1 MDGTRHHSGCRT
13 LPNPGVINNEDTIMA
28 RKANNAVQAYIFN
41 ADDATTIGRNVATI
55 ATQQKAQAGNN
66 WDVLRTHYVA
76 AQDAGKAAEWLEATF
91 TNGGDRVKGAKAAWY
106 RAYKSNLTG
115 AHEYGVTVTDG
126 MGATA
131 VQNAVRDARQEGKSE
146 AERQEQLYQMFLKM
160 AQGALNAGVTKAKL
174 AAGLKG
180 LAA

>member
-1 MDGTRHHSGCRT
+1 
-13 LPNPGVINNEDTIMA
+13 MA
-28 RKANNAVQAYIFN
+28 RRNQTAAPAYTFN

-66 WDVLRTHYVA
+66 WDVLRTGYVQA
-76 AQDAGKAAEWLEATF
+76 SKAGKAAEWLEATF

-106 RAYKSNLTG
+106 RSYKSNLTG
-115 AHEYGVTVTDG
+115 AHEYGVEVTDS

-131 VQNAVRDARQEGKSE
+131 VQNAVRDARQDGKSE

-180 LAA
+180 LDA

>member
-1 MDGTRHHSGCRT
+1 
-13 LPNPGVINNEDTIMA
+13 MA
-28 RKANNAVQAYIFN
+28 RKQTTMNAYVFN

-55 ATQQKAQAGNN
+55 ATQQKAQGSNA
-66 WDVLRTHYVA
+66 WDVLRTGYVQA
-76 AQDAGKAAEWLEATF
+76 SKAGVAQDWLEATF

-106 RAYKSNLTG
+106 RSYKSNLMG
-115 AHEYGVTVTDG
+115 AHEHGVTITDD

-131 VQNAVRDARQEGKSE
+131 AQNAVRDARQEGKGE

-160 AQGALNAGVTKAKL
+160 AQGALNAGVSKAKL